1 VELDS
6 YRQRDAFVPVTTNYC
21 RRKARWELG
30 ELPSCPRSFKFF
42 RSVEWEQG
50 LSASCMKNAHASP
63 ATRRAANESTCAG
76 QMLRWWLFLS
86 ANELGRSSSC
96 PELCSSPRSSLQV
109 DRKYLEMVSLSAAR
123 SSGLSSGISTLR
135 REDCST

>member
-6 YRQRDAFVPVTTNYC
+6 YHQRDAFVPVTTNYC
-21 RRKARWELG
+21 RREVRWELG
-30 ELPSCPRSFKFF
+30 ELPSCPPSFKFF
-42 RSVEWEQG
+42 RIVEWEQG
-50 LSASCMKNAHASP
+50 FIGLVHEECACQPSHP
-63 ATRRAANESTCAG
+63 PRRERITCAG

-109 DRKYLEMVSLSAAR
+109 DRNYLDMVSLSAAR
-123 SSGLSSGISTLR
+123 SSGLKQR
-135 REDCST
+135 HQHPAP